1 MTDSRMLCSNRNFGG
16 GAGPRID
23 KAAVGSFSEPIDGL
37 SYRERTG
44 NAVRNASSQ
53 AAAAPAT
60 VSGQPEPQNQ
70 SVNPGKEVPGND
82 RRARRPAV
90 ETIVGPGG
98 VPRTR
103 SIASGT
109 QAELCARAGSA
120 RSVTGGLDRTD
131 RDKSQNAGGGA
142 GSRA

>member
-1 MTDSRMLCSNRNFGG
+1 MTDSRMLCSNRNFR

-23 KAAVGSFSEPIDGL
+23 KAAVGSFSDPIDGL

-60 VSGQPEPQNQ
+60 VSGEPEPQ
-70 SVNPGKEVPGND
+70 SHWVNPGKAVTGND
-82 RRARRPAV
+82 PRARRPAV
-90 ETIVGPGG
+90 DTIVGPGG

-120 RSVTGGLDRTD
+120 RSVAGGLDRTD
-131 RDKSQNAGGGA
+131 RDKSQKRSGY
-142 GSRA
+142 RTVRR